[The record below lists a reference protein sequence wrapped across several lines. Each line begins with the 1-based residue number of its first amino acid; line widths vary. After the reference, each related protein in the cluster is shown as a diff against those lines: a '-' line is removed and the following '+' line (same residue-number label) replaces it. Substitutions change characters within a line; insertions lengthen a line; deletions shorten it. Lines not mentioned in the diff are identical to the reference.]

1 MKSALG
7 CASFGWQ
14 AQSAKPK
21 CPANLASTRTR
32 EGGRIE
38 AAQPR
43 RRTSC
48 QPPALSLPS
57 AHAANC
63 STASLAVS
71 CVSSAHAWNRKTI
84 GLRDNLP
91 IDSSRTGRCSQLAA
105 HSSSQRPHPPAVAS
119 CHQGRINASGF
130 HAARTFIS
138 LAGFGSAL
146 AAADLWSRD
155 NAAPPA

>member
-21 CPANLASTRTR
+21 RPANLASTRTR

-48 QPPALSLPS
+48 QQPALSLPS

-84 GLRDNLP
+84 RLRDNLQ
-91 IDSSRTGRCSQLAA
+91 IDSSRRDWTLSVAA
-105 HSSSQRPHPPAVAS
+105 LHEFQAALDGVRNWLRTRVQSAFIHQRWRRATK
-119 CHQGRINASGF
+119 GG
-130 HAARTFIS
+130 
-138 LAGFGSAL
+138 
-146 AAADLWSRD
+146 
-155 NAAPPA
+155 